1 MICDV
6 IFVTIFGPG
15 LGYRWPMATFY
26 DFVLARHKTDYAL
39 IIKICSTKK
48 IQLCDILTILSL
60 ETKLHAPFFDEL

>member
-1 MICDV
+1 ML
-6 IFVTIFGPG
+6 FSSPFLG
-15 LGYRWPMATFY
+15 LGWAIGGLWPRSMIF
-26 DFVLARHKTDYAL
+26 FLARHKTDYAL